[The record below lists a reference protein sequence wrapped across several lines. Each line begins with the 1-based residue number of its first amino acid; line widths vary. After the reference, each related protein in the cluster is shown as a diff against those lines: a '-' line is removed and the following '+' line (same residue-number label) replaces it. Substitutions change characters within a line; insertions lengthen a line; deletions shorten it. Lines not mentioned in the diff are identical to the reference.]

1 MRAWI
6 VEQPGAATA
15 MQLGELALPEP
26 GPEEV
31 RVAVRAIGIN
41 RADIIQRR
49 GKYPPPPGY
58 DPRIPGLEYAGVVS
72 AVGNR
77 VSGRSVGDRVM
88 GLIGGGAY
96 ADYIVAHERETLA
109 LPAGIDFAAAAA
121 IPEAFLTA
129 YRALHL
135 EGGLNCGQ
143 WCLVRGATS
152 GVGQAALQLIAAA
165 AAR

>member
-1 MRAWI
+1 
-6 VEQPGAATA
+6 
-15 MQLGELALPEP
+15 
-26 GPEEV
+26 
-31 RVAVRAIGIN
+31 
-41 RADIIQRR
+41 
-49 GKYPPPPGY
+49 
-58 DPRIPGLEYAGVVS
+58 PGLEYAGVVS

-165 AAR
+165 AARSIATSRSQARLDALAVQPDLALADDGDGVAARVQQQTGGAH